1 MPTEVDGW
9 PESRA
14 GRVVGAYRC
23 GMAAIRAS
31 LVGLLALVA
40 AGLTVTLGGLVG
52 LDTSVRDWLVERRS
66 PALTAVLTAFTTLGS
81 SVVLVS
87 LTFSVT
93 VFLATTR
100 RRAEAG
106 LVAGATAGALILWPL
121 LKNLIERARPA
132 DAHLV
137 QVSSWAYPSGH
148 SLASI
153 VVFGVLGVLG
163 YRRARTR
170 AARVTIAVTAAVL
183 VAAVGVSRVY
193 LGVHWPTDVLA
204 GWLFGAVWLSVCL
217 WVYEWLTRS
226 SADAAQQGESQ
237 HAQPGE

>member
-1 MPTEVDGW
+1 
-9 PESRA
+9 
-14 GRVVGAYRC
+14 
-23 GMAAIRAS
+23 MAAVRAL
-31 LVGLLALVA
+31 LVGLLALLA
-40 AGLTVTLGGLVG
+40 AALTLTLGGLVA

-66 PALTAVLTAFTTLGS
+66 PPLTAVLTAFTTVGS

-87 LTFSVT
+87 LAFSVT
-93 VFLATTR
+93 VLLAAIR

-106 LVAGATAGALILWPL
+106 LVAVATAGALILWPL

-148 SLASI
+148 SLASM
-153 VVFGVLGVLG
+153 VVYGVLAVLA

-170 AARVTIAVTAAVL
+170 ARRAMIAVAAAVL
-183 VAAVGVSRVY
+183 IAVIGVSRVY

-204 GWLFGAVWLSVCL
+204 GWLVGAVWLAVCL
-217 WVYEWLTRS
+217 WGYEWLSRS
-226 SADAAQQGESQ
+226 AADAAQQRESQ
-237 HAQPGE
+237 HAEGGE